1 MPERL
6 ARLLRGDLVLA
17 DGRLVEDVQERPGG
31 SLVVVVRYRG
41 QRSEALVVDANTM
54 VEVLGELR
62 PANR

>member
-17 DGRLVEDVQERPGG
+17 DGRLVEDVQERPDGT
-31 SLVVVVRYRG
+31 LVVVVRYRG

-62 PANR
+62 PADR